1 MSASQIPD
9 APMEDMPP
17 LSDVE
22 EMPPLIDDTPISAP
36 KPIKGISD
44 SGKVR
49 NLEELKKEAPEIY
62 QMMLRGIAT
71 NICNEMK
78 AQQERLKKIIRE
90 ARANARG

>member
-17 LSDVE
+17 LSDLE
-22 EMPPLIDDTPISAP
+22 DMPPLIDDTPMNAP
-36 KPIKGISD
+36 KPIKGIAD

-62 QMMLRGIAT
+62 NMMLMGIAT

-78 AQQERLKKIIRE
+78 AQQERLKKLMRE
-90 ARANARG
+90 GRLKG